1 LIDNYLILDVR
12 ANASFAKIH
21 YAVATPLIDHIQVH
35 QPKLLQATTARK
47 HRKDNSGRK
56 TAKDNSDGWKKDGQR
71 NKSCIIGMV
80 RATPRSQI
88 TLYSVRTDMVRG
100 HAKVPNHVVLD

>member
-47 HRKDNSGRK
+47 HR
-56 TAKDNSDGWKKDGQR
+56 
-71 NKSCIIGMV
+71 
-80 RATPRSQI
+80 
-88 TLYSVRTDMVRG
+88 
-100 HAKVPNHVVLD
+100 